1 MFLKLK
7 SKKQCKIM
15 NKMTKNNF
23 EDDKEKEIKIQ
34 LI

>member
-7 SKKQCKIM
+7 SKKQYKIM